1 MKQMK
6 FLLVA
11 LMAVVMSVS
20 VTSCMNG
27 ENNPIYTGL
36 AVAECVG
43 TYPATF
49 AVSNNQKLVVK
60 DATLLDLK
68 YGTTYMFYYQ
78 FNTEEQSA
86 SAASI
91 TVTLYQ
97 GSAPVAIDADYDDE
111 GPKSNSPDYEADAA
125 LYSLGTSFLFP
136 SSFLLYNKK
145 LLVPF
150 GYWVKVE
157 ENTDKQKE
165 ELNKHSFV
173 LTYDVTNIASG
184 AKTLE
189 LTLNHKISDAEGEKV
204 TRGRWAEGYKVYDLT
219 TAITA
224 FSEKSG
230 TVPTT
235 IKIKTK
241 LNTSTGG
248 SLEGAIDGT
257 NEVTYTTE

>member
-1 MKQMK
+1 MFMKQMK

-27 ENNPIYTGL
+27 ENNPVYTGL
-36 AVAECVG
+36 AVAECVS

-68 YGTTYMFYYQ
+68 YGKTYMFYYQ
-78 FNTEEQSA
+78 FNTEEQSV

-97 GSAPVAIDADYDDE
+97 GSAPVAIDADDDE
-111 GPKSNSPDYEADAA
+111 GPVANSADYEADAA
-125 LYSLGTSFLFP
+125 LYSLGTSLFP

-184 AKTLE
+184 AKT
-189 LTLNHKISDAEGEKV
+189 
-204 TRGRWAEGYKVYDLT
+204 
-219 TAITA
+219 
-224 FSEKSG
+224 F
-230 TVPTT
+230 
-235 IKIKTK
+235 
-241 LNTSTGG
+241 
-248 SLEGAIDGT
+248 
-257 NEVTYTTE
+257 

>member
-125 LYSLGTSFLFP
+125 LYSLGTSLFP

-204 TRGRWAEGYKVYDLT
+204 TRDRWAEGYKVYDLT
-219 TAITA
+219 AAITA